1 MFIIIGGNPFTCYT
15 GTTTFTGLQVVAK
28 TESFE
33 EMKQIV
39 KDCFDEV
46 GGLILVLFN
55 GEELEVDNDLNWIDP
70 TI

>member
-1 MFIIIGGNPFTCYT
+1 MFTIIGGNPFTDCT
-15 GTTTFTGLQVVAK
+15 GTTSFSGLRIVQK

-33 EMKQIV
+33 DMKQIV
-39 KDCFDEV
+39 SDCFDEV

-55 GEELEVDNDLNWIDP
+55 GEELEIDANLNWIDP